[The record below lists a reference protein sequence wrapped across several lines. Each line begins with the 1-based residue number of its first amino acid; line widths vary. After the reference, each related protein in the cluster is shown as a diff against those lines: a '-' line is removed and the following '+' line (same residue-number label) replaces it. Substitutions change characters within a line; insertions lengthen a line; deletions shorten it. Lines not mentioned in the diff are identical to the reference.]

1 MHLNRPYSY
10 CSSLAEPRVMAWK
23 YFPSVQYLPPTVMT
37 EEDQDLDVVNSGW
50 LAWLEHE
57 PDSSSAPLSLPILS
71 LCEEMETFNYNL
83 WLMRPQW
90 AGRLSP
96 QQQGIS
102 FRSQTCLANTDTG
115 NDFVWSRKHC
125 SYYLP
130 REPYH
135 LKCQNV
141 TPTLLWLIYSLTHS
155 RMPLVSDTFWP
166 VQHMEWQCESVCV
179 CICKCLYVWCR
190 ENSCGLITLA
200 SVDK

>member
-141 TPTLLWLIYSLTHS
+141 TPALLWLIYSLTHS

-179 CICKCLYVWCR
+179 CVSVSVCM
-190 ENSCGLITLA
+190 CGAGRTA
-200 SVDK
+200 VG